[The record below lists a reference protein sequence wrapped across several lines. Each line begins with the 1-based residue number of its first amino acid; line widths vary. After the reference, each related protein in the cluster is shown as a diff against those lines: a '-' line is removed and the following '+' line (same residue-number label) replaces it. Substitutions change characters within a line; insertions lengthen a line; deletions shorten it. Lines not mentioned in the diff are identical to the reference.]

1 VRWRHW
7 LGYLP
12 AAATASVLI
21 GAHITGARWGLC
33 AHLNVVHCS
42 CASSGS
48 RSRPATTCPAAA
60 SILNPLCAQLY
71 SSVTTVAH
79 LTATNSCIG
88 LSAAIGVQNRKSQTS
103 LNMASFAVPLFPVA
117 VHSLCKRI
125 TLEFKVRISVLLQQF
140 IGHYRPIVLRM
151 SLISAFERR
160 YRPIGRCFDY
170 LHRLLTATTGQG
182 KTVAWTDILQF

>member
-1 VRWRHW
+1 
-7 LGYLP
+7 
-12 AAATASVLI
+12 VLI
-21 GAHITGARWGLC
+21 STSFTAHAR
-33 AHLNVVHCS
+33 HLVV
-42 CASSGS
+42 
-48 RSRPATTCPAAA
+48 AADRQRRA
-60 SILNPLCAQLY
+60 QPQHLNPLCAQLY

-151 SLISAFERR
+151 SLISASERR